1 MLSVVLLRAAWLRVR
16 SAAPT
21 PRPVAVRGRVHVA
34 LLVAA
39 FFYSYVMPPLGL
51 QASCR
56 SHAFSSSGP
65 APALAP
71 APAAPP
77 APAPAPAP
85 SAPAPWPPSPRH
97 RPGQERGACTMFS
110 QLRFHGGSNHL
121 LGLPTGVLQ
130 EAFAAASPEANAL
143 GGGVVRL
150 EVTNLTWLEN
160 AFAQHFSPRS
170 LRRGRAGRNQRP
182 RPGPRAATGASPRRP
197 RPSRADRVRR

>member
-1 MLSVVLLRAAWLRVR
+1 
-16 SAAPT
+16 
-21 PRPVAVRGRVHVA
+21 
-34 LLVAA
+34 
-39 FFYSYVMPPLGL
+39 
-51 QASCR
+51 
-56 SHAFSSSGP
+56 
-65 APALAP
+65 
-71 APAAPP
+71 
-77 APAPAPAP
+77 
-85 SAPAPWPPSPRH
+85 
-97 RPGQERGACTMFS
+97 MFS

-150 EVTNLTWLEN
+150 EATNLTWLEN

-197 RPSRADRVRR
+197 RPSRADRVRRWRRPSHPTRPAPHAGCCARAAWAPR